1 MQIEKASSAVRQSL
15 NRKMRKMDSTE
26 EQGVLN
32 DHHHETLEEC
42 KIEKH
47 RLRTVTLINLAGV
60 MERMDEQVSQHSLQ

>member
-32 DHHHETLEEC
+32 DHYHETLEEC

-60 MERMDEQVSQHSLQ
+60 MERMDEQASQYFF